1 MLHFSKVITAMR
13 MNASAMANG
22 NQNSPCSFFMTFMT
36 LILQKCQSKTP
47 LRNRLKISTTIR
59 RLTLKRYASMSVIG
73 RWNCQMANWMF
84 PISWALGPKY
94 AIATIAMYVRVFTL
108 FLSLRNSFKTS
119 SANKY
124 SASDSVWVLPKQ
136 TYAVRRKSEKSSAN
150 LQYISLPVLLNLKA

>member
-150 LQYISLPVLLNLKA
+150 LRIYFFTSFA